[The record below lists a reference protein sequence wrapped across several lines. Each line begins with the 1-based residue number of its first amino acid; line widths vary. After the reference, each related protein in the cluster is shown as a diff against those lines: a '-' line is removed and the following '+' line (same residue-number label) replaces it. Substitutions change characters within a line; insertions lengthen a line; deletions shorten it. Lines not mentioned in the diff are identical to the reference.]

1 MTRLRRQ
8 GKRVQQLVW
17 WLEDASRFSAKLA
30 VKVVAKS
37 ARPALIC
44 ECRRG
49 PQKPQPP
56 QLLRPT
62 PGSARHHTLHLV
74 LCVAPAFC
82 GRQAPVRTARALAVR
97 DWRERAEPTHPG
109 GGCALQGWWRRAPC
123 APSRPAATP

>member
-56 QLLRPT
+56 QLLRP
-62 PGSARHHTLHLV
+62 
-74 LCVAPAFC
+74 
-82 GRQAPVRTARALAVR
+82 
-97 DWRERAEPTHPG
+97 
-109 GGCALQGWWRRAPC
+109 
-123 APSRPAATP
+123 RPAAPGIIHYTLCSVWRQPSVGGRPRCARRGRWR